1 VSKALKVSKKIT
13 GSFPVKS
20 LLLLA
25 ICFSSIKPAALAQK
39 TSLDQ
44 QVLISL
50 MNHRTDGGSRF
61 CQGISNSTQL
71 VSTLIPVSVLAAGL
85 ISNDFATLK
94 KGLYIATTVAG
105 SAFITYALK
114 NSFKRERP
122 YDAHPGI
129 IPVGGGSSS
138 PSFPS
143 GHTSMAFSSA
153 TSLTIAYP
161 KWYIAAPAFVWAA
174 SVGYSRMYMGVHY
187 PSDVLAGAV
196 VGAGSAWLMHK
207 ANKWLFRKTEA
218 RRQIF

>member
-1 VSKALKVSKKIT
+1 VYNTLKFSKQIT
-13 GSFPVKS
+13 SSFPVKC
-20 LLLLA
+20 LLLVAVCCSYLQ
-25 ICFSSIKPAALAQK
+25 PAAIAQK
-39 TSLDQ
+39 TGFDQ

-50 MNHRTDGGSRF
+50 MNHRTDGTSRF

-71 VSTLIPVSVLAAGL
+71 VSTLIPVSVLAAGV
-85 ISNDFATLK
+85 ITNDMPTLK

-105 SAFITYALK
+105 SAFITYGLK
-114 NSFKRERP
+114 QSFQRERP

-143 GHTSMAFSSA
+143 GHTSTAFASA

-161 KWYIAAPAFVWAA
+161 KWYVVVPAYAWAA

-196 VGAGSAWLMHK
+196 VGAGSAWLMYK
-207 ANKWLFRKTEA
+207 ANKWLFKKEA
-218 RRQIF
+218 RRKIF